1 MSQLGDVLTELR
13 KDKGMTQK
21 QLAKK
26 FNISGATVSTY
37 ETGAHQPTIEVL
49 VQYAKTFDVSA
60 DYLLGLSRIPD
71 RLSSFSCE
79 FVDGKTVGQFIS
91 DLDKLLPEQK
101 RALSVIIDNMRFFAD
116 VTGKTESRN
125 KK

>member
-21 QLAKK
+21 QLAER
-26 FNISGATVSTY
+26 FNISGATVSSY

-49 VQYAKTFDVSA
+49 VQYSKTFDVTT
-60 DYLLGLSRIPD
+60 DYLLGLSRVPD
-71 RLSSFSCE
+71 RLSSLSAD

-91 DLDKLLPEQK
+91 EVDKLLPEQK
-101 RALSVIIDNMRFFAD
+101 RALSLVIDNMRFYAE
-116 VTGKTESRN
+116 VACKAELRNGK
-125 KK
+125 